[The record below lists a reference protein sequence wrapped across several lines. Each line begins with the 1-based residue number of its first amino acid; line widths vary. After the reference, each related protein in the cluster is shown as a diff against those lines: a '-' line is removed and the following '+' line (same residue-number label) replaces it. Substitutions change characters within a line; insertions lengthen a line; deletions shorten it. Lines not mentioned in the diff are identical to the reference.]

1 LTSLNLD
8 AALFEE
14 IVTLV
19 VGESDV
25 DRGPLPDDEQERYC
39 VVIERP
45 DLTLS
50 GVVRGML
57 GNHDCQNDRSVRHR
71 YTVKVL
77 SVLRTIAKSLQRLHS
92 EGFIHGG
99 LTLENCGKYNDKWK
113 LCEILGSQT
122 IGRKIDASRLS
133 SSAPPEAVL
142 PFMSE
147 DGAVHDAA
155 FRTDLVAQPSVD
167 SWAFG
172 KVMYEVLVGDSLI
185 EWNVATSVD
194 EDRDSLARLHQWNE
208 FNLLDCRRQ
217 LELVGV
223 VEPVI
228 ELVLQCLC
236 PQVAN
241 RLSMDAILKHSAW
254 SELRRG

>member
-1 LTSLNLD
+1 LKLD
-8 AALFEE
+8 AALFEA
-14 IVTLV
+14 IVTFV

-25 DRGPLPDDEQERYC
+25 DRGPLPDDGQERYC

-77 SVLRTIAKSLQRLHS
+77 SVLRTIAKSLRSLHS

-113 LCEILGSQT
+113 LSGILGSQR
-122 IGRKIDASRLS
+122 IGEKVDVSRLS

-142 PFMSE
+142 PFMSDDE
-147 DGAVHDAA
+147 AVHDAV

-194 EDRDSLARLHQWNE
+194 EDRNSLARLHQWNE

-217 LELVGV
+217 LELVGII
-223 VEPVI
+223 EPGI
-228 ELVLQCLC
+228 ELVIQCLC
-236 PQVAN
+236 PQGAN
-241 RLSMDAILKHSAW
+241 RPSMDQILKHSVW